1 MDRLGAAHE
10 ARASELQSLI
20 VGSTKRVIS
29 PDAADALTVE
39 ELRGY
44 PLCPPSSEAVI
55 RDRVSRALDAL
66 FTKKEA
72 RPHRE
77 RRAMVVASVGC
88 EEGGRLL
95 VSLGLG
101 LGVGESVQATYQVDA
116 RSAKLVVDGLALA
129 HADLDGDG
137 HRDVIW
143 RGPDR
148 HIVVRFAGSGKP
160 PLKTPLMVPESDD
173 TSYFFAGAPSL
184 ESAFAL
190 VRAYRT
196 FNGSSKLEER
206 LRWNGKQFVTV
217 DRLTDDD
224 FEARYEAARERE
236 LAVLDDSM
244 FGGFGKLHG
253 DLEHCA
259 SLTTID
265 AACATVFDSAVSAL
279 TKGGIA
285 DSDARTGLRS
295 YLGWQPCPEASTT
308 GAPKASAS
316 LDGAP

>member
-1 MDRLGAAHE
+1 MNRLEAAHD

-20 VGSTKRVIS
+20 LGSTKRVIS
-29 PDAADALTVE
+29 ADGGDALTVE

-44 PLCPPSSEAVI
+44 PLCPASSETVI
-55 RDRVSRALDAL
+55 QDRVSRALDAL

-72 RPHRE
+72 RPHRDM
-77 RRAMVVASVGC
+77 RAKVVASVGC
-88 EEGGRLL
+88 EEAGRLL
-95 VSLGLG
+95 VSLRLG
-101 LGVGESVQATYQVDA
+101 LGIGESVQATYQVDD

-143 RGPDR
+143 HAPDR
-148 HIVVRFAGSGKP
+148 HIAVRFTGSEKT
-160 PLKTPLMVPESDD
+160 LKTPLNVPEYGD
-173 TSYFFAGAPSL
+173 TDYSFAGAPSL
-184 ESAFAL
+184 KSAFAM
-190 VRAYRT
+190 VRAYKT
-196 FNGSSKLEER
+196 FNRSFSVEER
-206 LRWNGKQFVTV
+206 LRWDGKQFVVV

-224 FEARYEAARERE
+224 FEARYEVARERE
-236 LAVLDDSM
+236 LAVLDDSV
-244 FGGFGKLHG
+244 FGGFGKLRV

-265 AACATVFDSAVSAL
+265 AACTSVFESAASTL

-285 DSDARTGLRS
+285 DSDARAGLRS
-295 YLGWQPCPEASTT
+295 YLGWQQCPRTSAT

-316 LDGAP
+316 LDGARR